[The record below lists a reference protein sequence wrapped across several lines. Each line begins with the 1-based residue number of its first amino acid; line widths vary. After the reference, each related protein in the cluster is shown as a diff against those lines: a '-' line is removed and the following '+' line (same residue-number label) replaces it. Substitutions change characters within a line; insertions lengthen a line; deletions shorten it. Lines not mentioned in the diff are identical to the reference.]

1 MKQYKMKNFTPT
13 ATTHTKSTPST
24 TRQEL
29 DVQLKQLARLVEE
42 NPRKAAKIFESWLH
56 NTPKSQSK
64 KKAA

>member
-1 MKQYKMKNFTPT
+1 MKNSTPTT
-13 ATTHTKSTPST
+13 ATTHTKKTTT

-42 NPRKAAKIFESWLH
+42 NPRKASKIFESWLD
-56 NTPKSQSK
+56 NTSKSQSK